1 MESND
6 NQEVSTQTHAAPV
19 VDITNNQQMAMI
31 EQFANTMA
39 GGKSTIPQ
47 HLAGSPADCMAVT
60 MQAMR
65 WGMDPFVVAQK
76 THLVSGNLGYEAQL
90 VNSVITS
97 STAIDGRFHYEYS
110 EGPWIVNNKKHVN
123 ESDWVRVGAKLAG
136 EDEITWGEKL
146 YPASVSTKNSPLWD
160 QSGAGVKQQAA
171 YLALKYWARLYT
183 PHVIMGVYTPEELT
197 EKRELKEINP
207 GGSALNI
214 PDKKETV
221 DTSTGEVLE
230 GGQQEAP
237 GFDDIM
243 QAMVSSETIEDL
255 NSASLGVS
263 GIDKESEDYQ
273 NLYSFFLEKK
283 AKLLA
288 DAAEQE

>member
-1 MESND
+1 
-6 NQEVSTQTHAAPV
+6 
-19 VDITNNQQMAMI
+19 
-31 EQFANTMA
+31 
-39 GGKSTIPQ
+39 
-47 HLAGSPADCMAVT
+47 
-60 MQAMR
+60 
-65 WGMDPFVVAQK
+65 
-76 THLVSGNLGYEAQL
+76 
-90 VNSVITS
+90 
-97 STAIDGRFHYEYS
+97 
-110 EGPWIVNNKKHVN
+110 
-123 ESDWVRVGAKLAG
+123 
-136 EDEITWGEKL
+136 
-146 YPASVSTKNSPLWD
+146 
-160 QSGAGVKQQAA
+160 
-171 YLALKYWARLYT
+171 
-183 PHVIMGVYTPEELT
+183 MGVYTPEELT